1 MSLAKA
7 VVSGIVYRAPEKR
20 FTSNNIPVTAFALNI
35 SDSEEQLVRVVARGK
50 LAETMGDNISKG
62 DKIVI
67 EGRLQTNTV
76 KSEDGSERKI
86 VEIDASGYEAM
97 GGSGSVSAPAASSKA
112 DSIVQFGEQPDFAD
126 ELIGE
131 DEIPF

>member
-7 VVSGIVYRAPEKR
+7 VVSGTVYRAPEKR
-20 FTSNNIPVTAFALNI
+20 FTSNNIPVTAFAMNI
-35 SDSEEQLVRVVARGK
+35 SDTEEQLVRVVARGK
-50 LAETMGDNISKG
+50 LAETMGDSVSKG
-62 DKIVI
+62 DKIVV

-76 KSEDGSERKI
+76 KNEDGSERKI
-86 VEIDASGYEAM
+86 VEIDASGFEAM
-97 GGSGSVSAPAASSKA
+97 GTGSAPAAGSSSKA
-112 DSIVQFGEQPDFAD
+112 DTIVQFGEQPDFAD

>member
-7 VVSGIVYRAPEKR
+7 VVSGTVYRAPEKR
-20 FTSNNIPVTAFALNI
+20 FTSNNIPVTAFAMNI
-35 SDSEEQLVRVVARGK
+35 SDTEEQLVRVVARGK
-50 LAETMGDNISKG
+50 LAETMGDSVSKG
-62 DKIVI
+62 DKIVV

-76 KSEDGSERKI
+76 KNEDGSERKI
-86 VEIDASGYEAM
+86 VEIDASGFVAM
-97 GGSGSVSAPAASSKA
+97 GAGSAPAAGSSSKA